1 MLAVACFRCA
11 AFSCVLIGR
20 RLAPDADVV
29 AASVWLLTL
38 AVPLTAVAFL
48 VGLVRWWVFIARSTQ
63 RLASRLHA
71 HSSPEDLRV
80 ALAEAF
86 DDPSLAIVYWL
97 GNGAGHWGDA
107 EGHPVAAPSAD
118 APAAQ

>member
-1 MLAVACFRCA
+1 MD
-11 AFSCVLIGR
+11 G

-63 RLASRLHA
+63 RLAARLHA
-71 HSSPEDLRV
+71 HPSPEDLRV

-97 GNGAGHWGDA
+97 GNGDGYWGDA
-107 EGHPVAAPSAD
+107 EGHPVDAPSATAGRASHED
-118 APAAQ
+118 QRRGAVRRRDHP